1 MVSEQIY
8 INGKAV
14 DMPAR
19 SVQLSM
25 RSNLLG
31 KVSELTAS
39 FSYTITLPRTLNNDQ
54 MLAQSWSITS
64 ESSGKGIH
72 LWLPCTFERDGV
84 QMFSGRL
91 VVTSINEDGYNCN
104 MVWGFAGL
112 DEMTEQ
118 KLKLWQLG
126 VGQNDWVRLS
136 GAPAIDQRNEF
147 YGQPHFGFAEYYTGV
162 ADSEAYKIG
171 QPRILPSVSV
181 RYILAQIKSK
191 YGVTL
196 DLPTEEDA
204 EVDNMVVA
212 LTSRYLYRGE
222 DYPQASFLLDV
233 DNTEGEMGQKIWFYR
248 WREWSNRGI
257 VIKEG
262 DNVWMTTAKGKVKNL
277 HIGLSCNEQFYIS
290 CPALHDGAIT
300 ATRLGNR
307 YVIDYTLNDV
317 EVEQDRNIMW
327 TIAVDNDTP
336 NHTWMASLQLADYA
350 FTYIPDKNEVT
361 INSGYPIMA
370 NLPDLTCMEF
380 IGELCML
387 LGVVPIASTDKV
399 INCIKWAS
407 LLDDPQELQCVGID
421 EMLTRIDKMA
431 QRNILTYATDD
442 GNTDGAEGEL
452 LVDDAT
458 LQAEET
464 WHKSHFAT
472 MTLNRG
478 IEMYKVTTDSEGALS
493 SETNSITERIAVMV
507 EYLTTATLTGEGM
520 QWNNIVT
527 SKYAEMQKAITHPK
541 VVTIKANMTPSEFAG
556 LDLKRAVYIK
566 QLASYFAVLEVESGE
581 GDIYD
586 IKLLKI

>member
-14 DMPAR
+14 DMPAQ
-19 SVQLSM
+19 SVQLSV

-31 KVSELTAS
+31 KVSDLTAS

-54 MLAQSWSITS
+54 MLAQAWSITS
-64 ESSGKGIH
+64 ESSGTGIH
-72 LWLPCTFERDGV
+72 VWLPCTFERDGV

-91 VVTSINEDGYNCN
+91 VVTSINEDGYDCN
-104 MVWGFAGL
+104 MIWGFAGL

-126 VGQNDWVRLS
+126 VSQNDWMRLS
-136 GAPAIDQRNEF
+136 GAPTISQRSNF
-147 YGQPHFGFAEYYTGV
+147 YGKSFYGFADYASGV
-162 ADSEAYKIG
+162 ADWDAIEIG

-196 DLPTEEDA
+196 DLPAEEDA

-222 DYPQASFLLDV
+222 DYPQVSFNLEV
-233 DNTEGEMGQKIWFYR
+233 DNTEGDMGQKIWYYR

-257 VIKEG
+257 VINDD

-277 HIGLSCNEQFYIS
+277 HIGLTCNEQFYIS
-290 CPALHDGAIT
+290 CPALHAGAIT
-300 ATRLGNR
+300 ATRQGDR

-317 EVEQDRNIMW
+317 EVEQDRNIAW

-336 NHTWMASLQLADYA
+336 NHTWMASLQLTDYS
-350 FTYIPDKNEVT
+350 FTYVPDRNEVT
-361 INSGYPIMA
+361 INSGYPIVA
-370 NLPDLTCMEF
+370 NLPDITCMEF

-387 LGVVPIASTDKV
+387 LGVVPIASTDKT
-399 INCIKWAS
+399 INCVKWAS
-407 LLDDPQELQCVGID
+407 LLDAPQELQCVGID
-421 EMLTRIDKMA
+421 EMTTRIDKTA

-442 GNTDGAEGEL
+442 GNTDGAEGVL

-458 LQAEET
+458 LDAEDT

-472 MTLNRG
+472 MTPNRG
-478 IEMYKVTTDSEGALS
+478 IEMYKVTRNSSDDIS
-493 SETNSITERIAVMV
+493 SETNNVTERIAVMV
-507 EYLTTATLTGEGM
+507 DYISRATLTGEGM
-520 QWNNIVT
+520 RWSDIVA

-541 VVTIKANMTPSEFAG
+541 VVTIKAHMTPSEFAS
-556 LDLKRAVYIK
+556 LDLKSAVYVK
-566 QLASYFAVLEVESGE
+566 QLASYFAVLEVETGD

-586 IKLLKI
+586 VKLLKI